1 MLLIATALG
10 LRTKLDCSE
19 LPHELTCSLN
29 FSGPADSVVE
39 AAVQHA
45 VASHGQEDSEA
56 LRASLR
62 EALRIDFPSGRL

>member
-1 MLLIATALG
+1 MLLLTTALG

-19 LPHELTCSLN
+19 VTHELTCSLH
-29 FSGPADSVVE
+29 FSGPADNVVE

-45 VASHGQEDSEA
+45 VASHGQDDSEA

-62 EALRIDFPSGRL
+62 RALRIDFPNDRL